1 MTPAAAAILEGMP
14 DPRDLRRAE
23 HDGMTFICAG
33 SALLACYPSGDA
45 GMRNVAVAVL
55 RQLGFGG
62 RAVAAVMGL
71 TENYVATLHNRALR
85 EGTSGLV
92 RERGRPGKL
101 AARDWEQAARWRAEG
116 ASDSEIARRLGVAQS
131 TVFRRLGPAAVQ
143 EQLPAAGPEGEPEPQ
158 AGPAAPER
166 DGEPGLRAGEPG
178 PGGPVGPGPGDEP
191 AAPGPEPQASAAT
204 PERAP
209 APAGGLVPA
218 GGREPSPGAGLA
230 SRYAG
235 AMLAHAYLD
244 RIGAEAIL
252 TAALPPAL
260 TRPRYDDL
268 GLLTATSLAFALG
281 ASSAEGTKHLIP
293 AQAGILAGIGRL
305 PDPRTLRPRLAAIAD
320 RCDPLALQR
329 QLAAAMLA
337 ADAPGLHVY
346 YVDDHFVPYEGAKP
360 VPKGWNTK
368 RRHAQPGRADTV
380 VTDYLGRA
388 VAFATGDP
396 SGLAATLPGALAQL
410 RQVLGPEATILLG
423 FDRGGSY
430 PVAFRA
436 IRDARANWVTWRR
449 APLAPVTA
457 APRRYWAARGD
468 GKPAE
473 VLTLADETVQIKDY
487 GQARQITLFEDGAP
501 VLQVLTSDL
510 AAPAAALLSWLRC
523 RWRIEN
529 LFKYLEDNYG
539 IHWLC
544 DYRASLE
551 DDAHLIANPER
562 KAARAR
568 LREAEAALATA
579 EQELATL
586 LTSPELSAAAKNK
599 AIPAAENKITTARN
613 TVTAAR
619 TALKGIPAKLPASQV
634 TPGARKAILAT
645 RRRSL
650 QMVLRL
656 LAAASEH
663 WLGNRLNDYLRD
675 PDEYR
680 AITRHLLHQGGTIT
694 STPRVI
700 TVTLDPP
707 AAPRITRA
715 LGLLIEEIN
724 ATPPRMPGDTRPITY
739 QLAAHPRI

>member
-1 MTPAAAAILEGMP
+1 MNPAAAAILEGMP
-14 DPRDLRRAE
+14 DPRDLHRAE

-85 EGTSGLV
+85 EGTAGLV
-92 RERGRPGKL
+92 RGRGRPGKL

-116 ASDSEIARRLGVAQS
+116 ASDSEIGRRLRVAQS

-143 EQLPAAGPEGEPEPQ
+143 EQLPAAGPEGEP
-158 AGPAAPER
+158 
-166 DGEPGLRAGEPG
+166 GLHAGEPE
-178 PGGPVGPGPGDEP
+178 PGGPAGPGPGDEP
-191 AAPGPEPQASAAT
+191 APPGPEPQASPAV
-204 PERAP
+204 PEP
-209 APAGGLVPA
+209 APSPAGELVPA
-218 GGREPSPGAGLA
+218 GGPEPSPGAGLA
-230 SRYAG
+230 RVAGGVLPSRYAG

-252 TAALPPAL
+252 AAALPPAL
-260 TRPRYDDL
+260 ARPRYDDL
-268 GLLTATSLAFALG
+268 AVLTATSLAFALG
-281 ASSAEGTKHLIP
+281 VSSAEGTKHLIP
-293 AQAGILAGIGRL
+293 AQAGLLAGIGRL

-320 RCDPLALQR
+320 HCDPLALQR
-329 QLAAAMLA
+329 RLGAAMLA

-346 YVDDHFVPYEGAKP
+346 YVDDHFVSYEGAKP

-368 RRHAQPGRADTV
+368 RRHAQPGRADTMV
-380 VTDYLGRA
+380 SDYQGRA
-388 VAFATGDP
+388 VAFATGEP
-396 SGLAATLPGALAQL
+396 SGLSATLPGVLGQL
-410 RQVLGPEATILLG
+410 RQVTGEQATIMLG

-436 IRDARANWVTWRR
+436 IRDARADWVTWRR
-449 APLAPVTA
+449 SPLAPVTA

-473 VLTLADETVQIKDY
+473 VLWLADQTVEIKDY
-487 GQARQITLFEDGAP
+487 GQARQITLSEDGAP
-501 VLQVLTSDL
+501 VLQVLTSDTD
-510 AAPAAALLSWLRC
+510 APAAALLAWLRC

-529 LFKYLEDNYG
+529 LFKYLEANYG

-544 DYRASLE
+544 DYHAETE
-551 DDAHLIANPER
+551 DDDHLIANPER

-568 LREAEAALATA
+568 LREAEAALAA
-579 EQELATL
+579 AQRDLAAL
-586 LTSPELSAAAKNK
+586 LTSAGLSAAAKNQ
-599 AIPAAENKITTARN
+599 AIPRAEKTIATAQAAVATAK
-613 TVTAAR
+613 A
-619 TALKGIPAKLPASQV
+619 ALKPIPAKLPASQV
-634 TPGARKAILAT
+634 TPGAQKAILAT

-656 LAAASEH
+656 LAAAAEH

-680 AITRHLLHQGGTIT
+680 AITRHLLHLGGTIA

-700 TVTLDPP
+700 TVTLEPP

-724 ATPPRMPGDTRPITY
+724 AAPPRMPGDTRPITY
-739 QLAAHPRI
+739 HLAAQPRI